1 MLSGI
6 QTATCFHRGARCI
19 VVYNSSPRS
28 HVPRIVS
35 FIGAKGGTLKTA
47 SVAAVAHVIAKTGFS
62 VAMVDGD
69 PQADLTSRS
78 GFARVADP
86 LAAEAVPVQYEGEP
100 PLELWLLRSGR
111 SLEGADLDSFRRQLE
126 RPLALDV
133 DLVIVDTPPALGP
146 ITTAALRASD
156 LVIIP
161 AMPGKESLERAN
173 DVITLARLRPDPP
186 PIRILVT
193 LAHLQ
198 SNLFRWMQE
207 QLDEVYP
214 GMRRPAVVPY
224 EMPAGEAA
232 LFEVPVTVASPRS
245 RSALAYCDAA
255 AEILVRLDL
264 AEGPARRT
272 QGVG

>member
-1 MLSGI
+1 MPQIL
-6 QTATCFHRGARCI
+6 
-19 VVYNSSPRS
+19 
-28 HVPRIVS
+28 S

-47 SVAAVAHVIAKTGFS
+47 SVAAVAHVIAKAGLR

-86 LAAEAVPVQYEGEP
+86 LGADPVQVQYEGEP
-100 PLELWLLRSGR
+100 PLDLWLLRSGR
-111 SLEGADLDSFRRQLE
+111 SLEGADLDAFRRQLE
-126 RPLALDV
+126 RAAALEV
-133 DLVIVDTPPALGP
+133 DLVVVDTPPALGP
-146 ITTAALRASD
+146 ITTAALRASS

-173 DVITLARLRPDPP
+173 DVITLAQMQPDPP
-186 PIRILVT
+186 AIRVLVT

-207 QLDEVYP
+207 QLDELYP
-214 GMRRPAVVPY
+214 RTRIASVVPY

-232 LFEVPVTVASPRS
+232 LFEVPVTVSSPRS
-245 RSALAYCDAA
+245 RSAAAYCDVA
-255 AEILVRLDL
+255 AEVLVRLDL
-264 AEGPARRT
+264 ADGRRT
-272 QGVG
+272 GARGVA